1 MINSINVIKN
11 LEFIQRKLPRI
22 AEKSLQQ
29 EIAEVSVIRKFNSGE
44 ITLDYDN
51 YVKWIPIVL
60 EGSLRVVRE
69 NDDGQEI
76 FLYYLKVGDTCASSF
91 TCCMTHKKS
100 IIKTIAE
107 DDTTLLCIP
116 IKYLD
121 TWMSKYQS
129 WKNFILLSYEDRM
142 NNLIDTIDT
151 IAFLKMDERLIRYLQ
166 EKAKIN
172 NSKTITTTHQ
182 EIAFELHASREA
194 ISRLLKQLEKSGRV
208 ELGRNKI
215 TMLE

>member
-1 MINSINVIKN
+1 MMNSIDTIKN
-11 LEFIQRKLPRI
+11 LEFIRRKLPRI
-22 AEKSLQQ
+22 AEKGLQE
-29 EIAEVSVIRKFNSGE
+29 EIAKVAVIRKFSSGE
-44 ITLDYDN
+44 VTLDYNN
-51 YVKWIPIVL
+51 YVKWVPIVL

-69 NDDGQEI
+69 NEDGQEI
-76 FLYYLKVGDTCASSF
+76 FLYYLQVGDTCASSF
-91 TCCMTHKKS
+91 TCCMTHKRS
-100 IIKTIAE
+100 VIKTIAE

-142 NNLIDTIDT
+142 NNLIETIDT
-151 IAFLKMDERLIRYLQ
+151 IAFLKMDERLILYLE

-172 NSKTITTTHQ
+172 KSKTITTTHQ

-194 ISRLLKQLEKSGRV
+194 VSRLLKQLEKSGRL
-208 ELGRNKI
+208 ELGRNRI
-215 TMLE
+215 TML